1 MACKPLHDFF
11 QLLLREVG
19 VTLLGLDKNSLGIY
33 HLKTRWENIK
43 ILLSY
48 IEEPKAWDDLVN
60 EMNNIRQRVE
70 HDDYYDP
77 RPEELKKIRG
87 KLPGFKEWILHVGR
101 EYYKKSKNLTFKQ
114 SFYRILA
121 HHVREADWLIQEYGE
136 TTPHVAKS
144 DSSIFTGKE
153 SYAELKELV
162 EASKKWLN
170 GASEMGELQHSDL
183 NNLISLIRII
193 SRIRGKEETLLS
205 YSVCPKCGGKI
216 VETQRE
222 FGGSE
227 YRPEP
232 TGFICRVGCEKC
244 DYELYRE
251 TIDI

>member
-1 MACKPLHDFF
+1 
-11 QLLLREVG
+11 
-19 VTLLGLDKNSLGIY
+19 
-33 HLKTRWENIK
+33 
-43 ILLSY
+43 
-48 IEEPKAWDDLVN
+48 
-60 EMNNIRQRVE
+60 
-70 HDDYYDP
+70 
-77 RPEELKKIRG
+77 
-87 KLPGFKEWILHVGR
+87 
-101 EYYKKSKNLTFKQ
+101 
-114 SFYRILA
+114 
-121 HHVREADWLIQEYGE
+121 VREADWLIQEYGE